1 MEDLKCDYCK
11 MMCID
16 NEIYRIKVQIPCSET
31 KYWIDGIARIG
42 LCQKCYDLG
51 EAINE
56 LKTYF
61 FINYAEELKY
71 EVKKEPKNL
80 YDTFD
85 DFDTI
90 NINYDDVSGL
100 INNINL
106 GVWLHLFKLIMA
118 EIFSGNTGKI
128 VKLMEIGMLSMDY

>member
-11 MMCID
+11 ITYTD
-16 NEIYRIKVQIPCSET
+16 NEIYRIRVQIPCSET

-42 LCQKCYDLG
+42 LCQKCYDSG
-51 EAINE
+51 NAINE

-80 YDTFD
+80 YDNFD
-85 DFDTI
+85 NFNII
-90 NINYDDVSGL
+90 NFNYDDVSGI

-106 GVWLHLFKLIMA
+106 GVWLHLFRLIMA
-118 EIFSGNTGKI
+118 EIFNGNTIKI
-128 VKLMEIGMLSMDY
+128 VKLMEIGILSINY

>member
-11 MMCID
+11 MTCID
-16 NEIYRIKVQIPCSET
+16 DEIYRIKVQIPCSET

-42 LCQKCYDLG
+42 LCQKCYDSG

-61 FINYAEELKY
+61 FINYAEELKC

-90 NINYDDVSGL
+90 KINYDDVSGI

-106 GVWLHLFKLIMA
+106 DIWLHLLKLIMA
-118 EIFSGNTGKI
+118 KIFSGNTKKI

>member
-1 MEDLKCDYCK
+1 MAIIVSNLTISYKLKC
-11 MMCID
+11 
-16 NEIYRIKVQIPCSET
+16 
-31 KYWIDGIARIG
+31 
-42 LCQKCYDLG
+42 
-51 EAINE
+51 
-56 LKTYF
+56 
-61 FINYAEELKY
+61 

-90 NINYDDVSGL
+90 KINYDDVSGI

-106 GVWLHLFKLIMA
+106 DVWLHLFRLIMA
-118 EIFSGNTGKI
+118 EIFSGNTKKI

>member
-11 MMCID
+11 MTCID
-16 NEIYRIKVQIPCSET
+16 DEIYRIKVQIPCSET

-42 LCQKCYDLG
+42 LCQKCYDSG
-51 EAINE
+51 KAINE

-61 FINYAEELKY
+61 FINYAEELKC

-90 NINYDDVSGL
+90 KINYDDVSGI

-106 GVWLHLFKLIMA
+106 DVWLHLLKLIMA
-118 EIFSGNTGKI
+118 KIFSGNTKKI